1 MLNVGW
7 RYKLSPSFRL
17 LFQTSHYHTRK
28 SYSAIVWPNKK
39 VSRIEGAEIL
49 FSKYVG
55 NGALTDRRRDR
66 RTDSSFRHLI
76 IILKSLTRQLFSQI
90 KKASRNEGAEILF
103 SKFVGNGTLTD
114 RRRDGRTD
122 RQTDATKSLISLLH
136 S

>member
-1 MLNVGW
+1 MLVGVISSPP
-7 RYKLSPSFRL
+7 LSDSSFRHL
-17 LFQTSHYHTRK
+17 IIILESLTRQLFSQ
-28 SYSAIVWPNKK
+28 IKK